1 MAAGRSMLFLIYN
14 GSDMKSLI
22 IVCTFSAVIPAK
34 AGIQLTTN
42 GCPTEELGHDAKGE
56 NL

>member
-1 MAAGRSMLFLIYN
+1 
-14 GSDMKSLI
+14 MKSLI

-34 AGIQLTTN
+34 AGIQLTEN